1 MSEGDAAGHGR
12 LGKAKEFV
20 VDEFRRFMVS
30 FLYIW
35 VLLGMFTMHEE
46 IALRSHGDV
55 ALWPHGFAAVNALV
69 LGKVAL
75 VVEDLRLGHRIKPT
89 PLIWP
94 IVLESLILAVLF
106 IAMHVLEHVI
116 GGWIHGESLAASVP
130 AIGGGG
136 FLGLFFSATSF
147 FAAMLPFCGFRI
159 IANAIGMERVWG
171 LLFGAPAGDAES
183 GPSMT

>member
-1 MSEGDAAGHGR
+1 MNDSGAPDHGR

-20 VDEFRRFMVS
+20 VDELRRYLVS
-30 FLYIW
+30 FLYIY

-46 IALRSHGDV
+46 IALRTHGGV
-55 ALWPHGFAAVNALV
+55 AFAPHGFALVNALV

-75 VVEDLRLGHRIKPT
+75 IVEDLRLGHRIKPT

-94 IVLESLILAVLF
+94 IVLESLMLAVLF

-116 GGWIHGESLAASVP
+116 GGWLHGESLAASVP

-136 FLGLFFSATSF
+136 ALGLFFSATSF
-147 FAAMLPFCGFRI
+147 FVAMLPFCAFRI

-171 LLFGAPAGDAES
+171 LLFGTAS
-183 GPSMT
+183 GERR

>member
-1 MSEGDAAGHGR
+1 MSEGGAAGHDR

-20 VDEFRRFMVS
+20 VDEFRRFMIS

-46 IALRSHGDV
+46 IALRTHGDI
-55 ALWPHGFAAVNALV
+55 ALWPHGFAFVNALV

-75 VVEDLRLGHRIKPT
+75 VVESLRLGHRIKPT

-94 IVLESLILAVLF
+94 IVLESLILAILF

-116 GGWIHGESLAASVP
+116 GGWIHGEALSASVP

-136 FLGLFFSATSF
+136 ALGLLFSATSF
-147 FAAMLPFCGFRI
+147 FVAMLPFCAFRI

-171 LLFGAPAGDAES
+171 LLFGTSPAGAGERR
-183 GPSMT
+183 